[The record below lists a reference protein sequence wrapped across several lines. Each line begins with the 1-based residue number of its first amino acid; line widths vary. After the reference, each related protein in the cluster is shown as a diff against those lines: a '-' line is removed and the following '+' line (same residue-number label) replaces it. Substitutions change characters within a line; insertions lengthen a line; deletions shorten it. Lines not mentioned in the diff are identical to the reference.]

1 MGEFHFDPCQK
12 IVNGAK
18 MAKIAVFGLFG
29 GHRGPKM
36 TFLPGKNVELPQHTL
51 ILTFMVEFD
60 FNQAKKVVNWV
71 SNWLK

>member
-18 MAKIAVFGLFG
+18 MAKIAIFDLFG

-36 TFLPGKNVELPQHTL
+36 TFFARQKCGITSAHLNL
-51 ILTFMVEFD
+51 D
-60 FNQAKKVVNWV
+60 FCG
-71 SNWLK
+71 

>member
-1 MGEFHFDPCQK
+1 MPK

-18 MAKIAVFGLFG
+18 MAKIAIFDLFG